1 MVASTVPSMV
11 GGSLQRLFS
20 TFADSWPGF
29 GLLIQRLLTGIALI
43 HSGIARL
50 GTPAAS
56 LMIPDLTGAFLG
68 LFILAGLWTPLV
80 GALIAAVEL
89 WIVLAGAS
97 DIWTSI
103 ILAALGGTLAMIGPG
118 AWSIDARLFG
128 RKHLGS

>member
-1 MVASTVPSMV
+1 MV

-20 TFADSWPGF
+20 TFADSWPGL

-50 GTPAAS
+50 GAPAAG
-56 LMIPDLTGAFLG
+56 LMIPEITGAFLG
-68 LFILAGLWTPLV
+68 LFLLAGLWTPLV

-97 DIWTSI
+97 DIWMSLM
-103 ILAALGGTLAMIGPG
+103 LATLGGTLAMIGPG